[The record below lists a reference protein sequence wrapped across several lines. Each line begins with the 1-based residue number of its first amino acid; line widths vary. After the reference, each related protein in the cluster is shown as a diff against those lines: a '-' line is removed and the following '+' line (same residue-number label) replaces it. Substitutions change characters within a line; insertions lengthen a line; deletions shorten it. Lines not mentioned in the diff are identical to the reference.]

1 MNLGDLFFEEI
12 GMLFYSLVFLK
23 FFVGFVIVI
32 IHLNISGKTQL
43 SQMTPVDFIGN
54 FVLGG
59 IIGGVI
65 YSRAIPMYEYILVLL
80 IGVFLISSLNY
91 ISKHVY
97 LLRNFTIGEPIP
109 IIKKRQFLMENIL
122 AKQNKIDIINIV
134 SQLHSQGIYS
144 FEEVYYAQIEP
155 NGELTVICDPSKMP
169 SVILIKEGSLR
180 SNELKHIKRDEAWL
194 EQKLIDLDINL
205 EDVFIAE
212 FWKNKLRFVLR
223 SGELIEQE
231 NAFDKL

>member
-1 MNLGDLFFEEI
+1 MVFSCLVLIKFIIGFFI
-12 GMLFYSLVFLK
+12 
-23 FFVGFVIVI
+23 VIV
-32 IHLNISGKTQL
+32 HLNISGKTQL

-65 YSRAIPMYEYILVLL
+65 YTQAIPLYEYILVLL
-80 IGVFLISSLNY
+80 IGVCLISALNY

-109 IIKKRQFLMENIL
+109 IIKNSNFLMNNIL
-122 AKQNKIDIINIV
+122 KKKNKIDIINII

-155 NGELTVICDPSKMP
+155 NGQLTVICDPSKMP
-169 SVILIKEGSLR
+169 SVILIKEGTLR
-180 SNELKHIKRDEAWL
+180 TNELEHIKKNEYWL
-194 EQKLIDLDINL
+194 MMQIAQFNLDL
-205 EDVFIAE
+205 EDIFIAE
-212 FWKNKLRFVLR
+212 FWNKKLRFILNDGSVHER
-223 SGELIEQE
+223 MI
-231 NAFDKL
+231 

>member
-1 MNLGDLFFEEI
+1 MIFYCLVLIKFIIGFFI
-12 GMLFYSLVFLK
+12 
-23 FFVGFVIVI
+23 VIV
-32 IHLNISGKTQL
+32 HLNISGKTQL

-65 YSRAIPMYEYILVLL
+65 YTQAIPLYEYILVLL
-80 IGVFLISSLNY
+80 IGVCLISVLNY

-109 IIKKRQFLMENIL
+109 IIKNSNFLMNNIL
-122 AKQNKIDIINIV
+122 KKKNKIDIINII

-155 NGELTVICDPSKMP
+155 NGQLTVICDPSKMP
-169 SVILIKEGSLR
+169 SVILIKEGTLR
-180 SNELKHIKRDEAWL
+180 TNELEHIKKNEYWL
-194 EQKLIDLDINL
+194 MMQIAQFNLDL
-205 EDVFIAE
+205 EDIFIAE
-212 FWKNKLRFVLR
+212 FWNKKLRFILNDGSVH
-223 SGELIEQE
+223 EKMI
-231 NAFDKL
+231 

>member
-1 MNLGDLFFEEI
+1 MIFYCLVLIKFIIGFFI
-12 GMLFYSLVFLK
+12 
-23 FFVGFVIVI
+23 VIV
-32 IHLNISGKTQL
+32 HLNISGKTQL

-65 YSRAIPMYEYILVLL
+65 YTQEIPLHEYIFVLL
-80 IGVFLISSLNY
+80 IGVFLISVLNY

-109 IIKKRQFLMENIL
+109 IIKNSNFLMNNIL
-122 AKQNKIDIINIV
+122 KKKNKIDIINII

-155 NGELTVICDPSKMP
+155 NGQLTVICDPSKMP

-180 SNELKHIKRDEAWL
+180 TNELEHIKKNEDWL
-194 EQKLIDLDINL
+194 MMQMAQFNLDL
-205 EDVFIAE
+205 EDIFIAE
-212 FWKNKLRFVLR
+212 FWNKKLRFILNDGSVH
-223 SGELIEQE
+223 EKMI
-231 NAFDKL
+231 